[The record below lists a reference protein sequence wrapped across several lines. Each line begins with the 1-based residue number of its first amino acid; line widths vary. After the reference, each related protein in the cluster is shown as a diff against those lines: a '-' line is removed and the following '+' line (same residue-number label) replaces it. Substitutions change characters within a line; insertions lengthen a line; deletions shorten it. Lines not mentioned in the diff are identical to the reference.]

1 FDQLPAG
8 TVDSLLKPENK
19 SMLTKILTY
28 HVVAGTYDA
37 KTLAGLIAKG
47 KGKAR
52 LKTVSGGTLWAM
64 MDGSDIVLR
73 DEKGGT
79 SKVTT
84 GQDKKSLYARLGGYD
99 AIALV
104 VDDFITRLATD
115 KRFEKFFTGFSD
127 DSKKRLRQHILDQFC
142 AAAGG
147 PCVYTGREMRTS
159 HKGLGITEADWDA
172 AAKHL
177 VDALD
182 KYRVPEAEKNE
193 LLAFVVTQ
201 KKDIVEK

>member
-1 FDQLPAG
+1 MTRKFAIAFCALILISTSALAQQRQQ
-8 TVDSLLKPENK
+8 TMNTSVSNSL
-19 SMLTKILTY
+19 S
-28 HVVAGTYDA
+28 
-37 KTLAGLIAKG
+37 
-47 KGKAR
+47 
-52 LKTVSGGTLWAM
+52 
-64 MDGSDIVLR
+64 
-73 DEKGGT
+73 T
-79 SKVTT
+79 SAA
-84 GQDKKSLYARLGGYD
+84 QEKKSLYTRLGGYD

-177 VDALD
+177 VEALD
-182 KYRVPEAEKNE
+182 KYKVPEAEKND
-193 LLAFVVTQ
+193 LLAFVVSQ

>member
-1 FDQLPAG
+1 MIKKLSIMICLLAITAG
-8 TVDSLLKPENK
+8 
-19 SMLTKILTY
+19 
-28 HVVAGTYDA
+28 A
-37 KTLAGLIAKG
+37 
-47 KGKAR
+47 
-52 LKTVSGGTLWAM
+52 LWAQTPRNSPSSVTM
-64 MDGSDIVLR
+64 
-73 DEKGGT
+73 
-79 SKVTT
+79 TT

-104 VDDFITRLATD
+104 VDDFIVRLATD
-115 KRFEKFFTGFSD
+115 KRFERFFTGFSD

-177 VDALD
+177 VEALD
-182 KYRVPEAEKNE
+182 KYKVPEAEKNE
-193 LLAFVVTQ
+193 LLAFVGTQ